1 MNKKKTVYAVCG
13 DNGIII
19 VDNYYRVQQK
29 LHFSIEGRRWAKKCS
44 SFREAEQYALNH
56 LKEIAPMR
64 EVPKFLK
71 INSLIIVEN
80 LLLKSIINEK

>member
-44 SFREAEQYALNH
+44 SFREAEQ
-56 LKEIAPMR
+56 
-64 EVPKFLK
+64 
-71 INSLIIVEN
+71 
-80 LLLKSIINEK
+80 